1 MLIKSRSLEEIL
13 NYKTIIF
20 YGIGNQCRECMK
32 LFQDR
37 DIILV
42 DSDNKKWGKN
52 YGKTQI
58 IHGPQIIE
66 DCYEKG
72 KAAIVIS
79 ALFNQYEIAEF
90 LVNQCAVQEEDLFSY
105 THGEYEKWVYNP
117 KLIYEHEK
125 DIRICLDMVEDE
137 ASKEYYF
144 NSVNA
149 RIQRNPLLL
158 KPNTNAKRTGEYG
171 DIVRLEKGDAIIDCG
186 AYTGDTAHFYMD
198 HLDGD
203 CTIYAVEP
211 FQDNFL
217 NLCNRIRENGW
228 EEKVIPYNYALGL
241 EHEEKEIHYNDGDF
255 EMAINLS
262 KAEGHKVQ
270 KVVVESLDIL
280 FAGKKVD
287 YIKMDIEGAEADA
300 IRGAKTLIREN
311 RPKLMIS
318 AYHKVSDLWEI
329 PVIIKE
335 ICSDYKIYVGHA
347 PGVSTE
353 IEFYCIAED
362 KGMA

>member
-58 IHGPQIIE
+58 IHGPQIIK

-158 KPNTNAKRTGEYG
+158 KPNANAKRTGEYG
-171 DIVRLEKGDAIIDCG
+171 DIVRLE
-186 AYTGDTAHFYMD
+186 
-198 HLDGD
+198 
-203 CTIYAVEP
+203 
-211 FQDNFL
+211 
-217 NLCNRIRENGW
+217 
-228 EEKVIPYNYALGL
+228 
-241 EHEEKEIHYNDGDF
+241 
-255 EMAINLS
+255 
-262 KAEGHKVQ
+262 
-270 KVVVESLDIL
+270 
-280 FAGKKVD
+280 KVD

-300 IRGAKTLIREN
+300 IRGSKTLIREN
-311 RPKLMIS
+311 RTKLMIS

-335 ICSDYKIYVGHA
+335 SCSDYKIYVGHA

-353 IEFYCIAED
+353 IEFYCITED